1 MREQAEQA
9 PKTTYLDGVASALL
23 RSSRHLLWH
32 FKRKFGRTDTG
43 IIERYFSSHKTRKLH
58 IGCGGHL
65 LDGWLNA
72 DLFPRSA
79 IVLHLDATEPFPFG
93 DEEFDYVFSEH
104 MIEHISYAQGLHMLS
119 ECYRILRKNRKIR
132 ISTPNLAF
140 LIDLYK
146 ERKSDLQNEY
156 IKWATDEFIGFASD
170 YADTFVINNFAR
182 DWGHRFIYDE
192 KILSAS
198 FKKAGFAR
206 VTRCELGE
214 SEEEALRNLEN
225 KERMPEGFLRLETMT
240 LEGTKLPERP

>member
-1 MREQAEQA
+1 MRERAEQA

-23 RSSRHLLWH
+23 QSSRRLLWH

-79 IVLHLDATEPFPFG
+79 MVLHLDATEPFPFG

-156 IKWATDEFIGFASD
+156 IKWATDEFI
-170 YADTFVINNFAR
+170 V
-182 DWGHRFIYDE
+182 
-192 KILSAS
+192 
-198 FKKAGFAR
+198 
-206 VTRCELGE
+206 
-214 SEEEALRNLEN
+214 
-225 KERMPEGFLRLETMT
+225 LRLVTLILLSLIILYAIGDTDSSTM
-240 LEGTKLPERP
+240 KRQYPRP

>member
-1 MREQAEQA
+1 
-9 PKTTYLDGVASALL
+9 
-23 RSSRHLLWH
+23 
-32 FKRKFGRTDTG
+32 
-43 IIERYFSSHKTRKLH
+43 
-58 IGCGGHL
+58 CGDHL

-79 IVLHLDATEPFPFG
+79 MVLHLDATGPFPFG

-156 IKWATDEFIGFASD
+156 IKWATDEFISFAPG
-170 YADTFVINNFAR
+170 YTDTFVINNFVR

-192 KILSAS
+192 K
-198 FKKAGFAR
+198 
-206 VTRCELGE
+206 
-214 SEEEALRNLEN
+214 
-225 KERMPEGFLRLETMT
+225 
-240 LEGTKLPERP
+240 